1 MPEIKVAF
9 DNADAYERYM
19 GRWSRAVGEKFL
31 AWLDLPKSLRWL
43 DVGCGSGAFS
53 ELVGERCAPKSLS
66 GVDPS
71 AAQIEFAR
79 SRTPNGD
86 FRVADAMSL
95 PHRDGEFDVVASA
108 LVLHFIPDR
117 ARAFA
122 EMKRVAKPG
131 SLVTGY
137 TWERTAISDFAPYAP
152 MMRAIHSLGVEP
164 MQSPTVPEQSPEG
177 LRASVQAAGL
187 AGIEV
192 SRIEASQ
199 TFRDFDDYWEIQTL
213 TISPA
218 GKTVAQLDEGQRAR
232 LRHVL
237 LETLPAAADGTIS
250 YPARAVA
257 FKARA

>member
-31 AWLDLPKSLRWL
+31 AWLDLLKSLRWL

-79 SRTPNGD
+79 GRIPNGN

-95 PHRDGEFDVVASA
+95 PHGDGEFDIVASA

-131 SLVTGY
+131 GLVTGY

-152 MMRAIHSLGVEP
+152 MMRAIRSLGVEP

-177 LRASVQAAGL
+177 LRASVQAAEL
-187 AGIEV
+187 TGIEV

-218 GKTVAQLDEGQRAR
+218 GKTVEQLDEVQRAR
-232 LRHVL
+232 LRHIL